1 MKYSLNKISIK
12 LWTQQVGWLGGQGVE
27 LHPWGPRI
35 NFHKRHALLST
46 LEYWPNIP
54 YLSRLLKLR
63 HALLSTLE
71 YWPNIPYLS
80 RLLKLSD
87 YLGKPM

>member
-46 LEYWPNIP
+46 LEY
-54 YLSRLLKLR
+54 
-63 HALLSTLE
+63 
-71 YWPNIPYLS
+71 
-80 RLLKLSD
+80 
-87 YLGKPM
+87 